1 MDSPL
6 KVLYMKG
13 RYGKSAAPFWGPRR
27 IRRKTY
33 AKETLKKTS

>member
-13 RYGKSAAPFWGPRR
+13 RYGKSAAPLLCL
-27 IRRKTY
+27 
-33 AKETLKKTS
+33 ALHQN